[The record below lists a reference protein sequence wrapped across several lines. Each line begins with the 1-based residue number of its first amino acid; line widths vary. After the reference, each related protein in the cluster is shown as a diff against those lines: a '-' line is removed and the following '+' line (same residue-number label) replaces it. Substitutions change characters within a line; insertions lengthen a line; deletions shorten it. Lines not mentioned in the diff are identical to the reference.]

1 MNYFYDDVSKS
12 FDILPDILNKIKTLK
27 SEVKESGYY
36 EYMVTWS
43 VVDDAE
49 EVWKTMQFLSMT
61 ADFTDELIE
70 KYNLTEKKYL
80 INLLRSLYLDSD
92 PDEKEVI
99 MGYKRP
105 FGNSHVLGDVREEL
119 EFLGIVKPLNDDD
132 YDDYEYKLED
142 EILKEFSYFIVD
154 FFGGGFKV
162 KWYSFDKVYKSRLGS
177 GDNEYWIN
185 LGIDRV
191 HSYLSDWTFS
201 KSEFR
206 EMQIDKLLDGTL

>member
-1 MNYFYDDVSKS
+1 MNYFYDDASKS

-119 EFLGIVKPLNDDD
+119 EFL
-132 YDDYEYKLED
+132 
-142 EILKEFSYFIVD
+142 
-154 FFGGGFKV
+154 
-162 KWYSFDKVYKSRLGS
+162 
-177 GDNEYWIN
+177 N
-185 LGIDRV
+185 L
-191 HSYLSDWTFS
+191 
-201 KSEFR
+201 
-206 EMQIDKLLDGTL
+206 